1 MFGRANVY
9 LFIHPTLEMTNV
21 IVLFWGLNTE
31 GNCGSNYLS
40 IVVNISNSTLHFQ
53 NKSGTWA
60 FCRIISANITGTK
73 K

>member
-1 MFGRANVY
+1 MFGRANIY
-9 LFIHPTLEMTNV
+9 LFIYPTLEMTNV

-53 NKSGTWA
+53 NKSGT
-60 FCRIISANITGTK
+60 
-73 K
+73 